1 MSDPPLP
8 LPPMMG
14 YWVHVSTVSNAPF
27 LTLLFFQVLCYD
39 TKNNKSTFFR
49 AEHTVSTAKGLS
61 GMVKMPY
68 PYTTQHSKQL
78 PGPLWL
84 PNICTMVASVPE
96 KLNC

>member
-39 TKNNKSTFFR
+39 TEKITNPSSSELS
-49 AEHTVSTAKGLS
+49 AQSALPKGLS

-78 PGPLWL
+78 PGPPMATKHLYYGGK
-84 PNICTMVASVPE
+84 CA
-96 KLNC
+96 